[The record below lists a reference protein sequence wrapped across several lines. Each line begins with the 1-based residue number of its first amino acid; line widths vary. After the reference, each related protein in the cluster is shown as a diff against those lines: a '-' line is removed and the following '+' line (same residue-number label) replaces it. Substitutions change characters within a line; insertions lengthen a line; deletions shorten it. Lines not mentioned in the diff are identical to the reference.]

1 MAEAMQPDFRNEDF
15 SEYRASHTSHQP
27 SSKDINVGG
36 LDRLLSI
43 VGGGALAIYGLTQIG
58 KGRRNGVPLGLL
70 GGALVRRGA
79 TGHCELYEK
88 LRISTADAGPRP
100 YNVAVPDRLG
110 IKVERSIVIERSP
123 QELYWFW
130 RNFENLPRFM
140 DHLQEVH
147 VDPDGVSHWTASG
160 PAGTSFHWQAEV
172 YNEKE
177 NEMIAWRS
185 LPGSDVDHAGSV
197 HFEPS
202 TQAGATCVR
211 VYLKYD
217 PPAGLVGAAVAKL
230 FGEEPGQQIEDDLHT
245 LKRVMEAGDWALNT
259 DAQTRG
265 SEKSGGWTSMFKLG
279 K

>member
-1 MAEAMQPDFRNEDF
+1 MAQVMEADVRNEDF
-15 SEYRASHTSHQP
+15 SENRASHTSHQP

-43 VGGGALAIYGLTQIG
+43 VGGGALAIYGLSQVAR
-58 KGRRNGVPLGLL
+58 GRRSGVPFGLL
-70 GGALVRRGA
+70 GGALLQRGA
-79 TGHCELYEK
+79 TGHCMIYQK
-88 LRISTADAGPRP
+88 LRITTADLGPRP

-123 QELYWFW
+123 EELYRFW

-140 DHLQEVH
+140 DHLESVH
-147 VDPDGVSHWTASG
+147 VDPDGVSHWTATG

-202 TQAGATCVR
+202 AQVGATCVR

-217 PPAGLVGAAVAKL
+217 PPAGLVGAAVARL
-230 FGEEPGQQIEDDLHT
+230 FGEEPGQQIEEDLQT
-245 LKRVMEAGDWALNT
+245 LKRVMESADWAT
-259 DAQTRG
+259 PADTRQPG
-265 SEKSGGWTSMFKLG
+265 KERGGWGSVFKLG
-279 K
+279 KH